1 MEENNHASNLHSLPF
16 PMVSG
21 RSCQS
26 GKFECTINLLMM
38 TDMLEDLEIDRIIT
52 VNMEEEISLFFMSDI
67 QWLQMI
73 LLKRVYVYLSL
84 PKTVSYF

>member
-1 MEENNHASNLHSLPF
+1 M
-16 PMVSG
+16 
-21 RSCQS
+21 
-26 GKFECTINLLMM
+26 T

-67 QWLQMI
+67 QWIQMI

>member
-1 MEENNHASNLHSLPF
+1 
-16 PMVSG
+16 MVSG
-21 RSCQS
+21 HSCHT
-26 GKFECTINLLMM
+26 GKFGCTINLLMT

-67 QWLQMI
+67 QWIQMI